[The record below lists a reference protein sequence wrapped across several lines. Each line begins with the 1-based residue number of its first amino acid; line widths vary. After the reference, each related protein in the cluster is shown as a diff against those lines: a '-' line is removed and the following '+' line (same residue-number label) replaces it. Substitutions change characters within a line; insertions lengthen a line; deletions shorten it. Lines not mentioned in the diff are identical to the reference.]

1 MIEYEN
7 VKDALKALYEL
18 NNATE
23 ITIKDMETGETRQ
36 AEVDDI
42 QEDNRE
48 IVYQLADLLGI
59 TYDELL
65 KAQS

>member
-48 IVYQLADLLGI
+48 IVYRLADLLGI
-59 TYDELL
+59 TYDELE
-65 KAQS
+65 AQS

>member
-1 MIEYEN
+1 MVEYEN
-7 VKDALKALYEL
+7 VKEALKALYEL

-36 AEVDDI
+36 SEVEDI
-42 QEDNRE
+42 QKYNLE

-59 TYDELL
+59 TYDELE
-65 KAQS
+65 AQS

>member
-36 AEVDDI
+36 AEVEDI

-59 TYDELL
+59 TYDELE
-65 KAQS
+65 AQS

>member
-23 ITIKDMETGETRQ
+23 ITIRDMETGETRQ

-42 QEDNRE
+42 QEDNLE
-48 IVYQLADLLGI
+48 IAYRIADLLGI
-59 TYDELL
+59 TYDELE
-65 KAQS
+65 A

>member
-36 AEVDDI
+36 AEVEEI
-42 QEDNRE
+42 QEENRE
-48 IVYQLADLLGI
+48 IVYRLADLLGI
-59 TYDELL
+59 TYDELE
-65 KAQS
+65 AQS

>member
-36 AEVDDI
+36 AEVEDI
-42 QEDNRE
+42 QEENRE
-48 IVYQLADLLGI
+48 IVYRLADLLGI
-59 TYDELL
+59 TYDELE
-65 KAQS
+65 AQS

>member
-23 ITIKDMETGETRQ
+23 ITIKEMETSETRQ
-36 AEVDDI
+36 AEVEDI
-42 QEDNRE
+42 QEGNRE

-59 TYDELL
+59 TYDELE
-65 KAQS
+65 AQS

>member
-36 AEVDDI
+36 AEVKDI
-42 QEDNRE
+42 QEENRE
-48 IVYQLADLLGI
+48 IVYRLADLLGI
-59 TYDELL
+59 TYDELE
-65 KAQS
+65 AQS

>member
-23 ITIKDMETGETRQ
+23 ITIRDMETGETRQ
-36 AEVDDI
+36 AEVEDI
-42 QEDNRE
+42 QEGNRE
-48 IVYQLADLLGI
+48 IVYRLADLLGI
-59 TYDELL
+59 TYDELE
-65 KAQS
+65 AQS

>member
-36 AEVDDI
+36 AEVEDI

-48 IVYQLADLLGI
+48 IVYRLADLLGI
-59 TYDELL
+59 TYDELE
-65 KAQS
+65 AQS

>member
-1 MIEYEN
+1 MIEYKN

-23 ITIKDMETGETRQ
+23 ITIRDMETGETRQ

-42 QEDNRE
+42 QEDNLE
-48 IVYQLADLLGI
+48 IAYRIADLLGI
-59 TYDELL
+59 TYDELE
-65 KAQS
+65 A